1 MEKRNHRCCDCSK
14 KPVHY
19 PNCWFKGKRSQQKE
33 IILQLALT
41 CMGMFSS
48 FRPVKLRMT
57 PASLTF
63 TTGFVLV
70 TDVFSFFLWRKPQP
84 RNTETSTTYNTAT
97 ETSMHFA
104 CIPQN
109 LSMIIIRSKKSIAF
123 RNNLLSPQ
131 HSETIMWKWL

>member
-1 MEKRNHRCCDCSK
+1 
-14 KPVHY
+14 
-19 PNCWFKGKRSQQKE
+19 
-33 IILQLALT
+33 
-41 CMGMFSS
+41 MGMFSS

-63 TTGFVLV
+63 TTGFVLD

-97 ETSMHFA
+97 EISMHFA

-109 LSMIIIRSKKSIAF
+109 LSMIIIRPKKSIAF
-123 RNNLLSPQ
+123 RNNLLSPNIQ
-131 HSETIMWKWL
+131 KLLCGNGYKEIDSKINSKSIRLQILLP